1 MTKSEQK
8 IAAADHSLLIVFALG
23 DGLFGIKADLI
34 QEVVKVSAMTPVHH
48 APDYIIGIRNLRG
61 RVVTLLDLQ
70 LRLGLGTSIPHAEN
84 RILIIEWQGE
94 PVGLLVDRIVD
105 TIALEGA
112 RVEQAPANLPISQ
125 EQSLQG
131 VVRHEDRLIALLNMD
146 TLLGVEEQHA

>member
-1 MTKSEQK
+1 MKSEQQV
-8 IAAADHSLLIVFALG
+8 AEADHSLLIVFALG

-34 QEVVKVSAMTPVHH
+34 QEVVKVSSMTPVHH

-70 LRLGLGTSIPHAEN
+70 LRLGLGASMTTGEN

-105 TIALEGA
+105 TIPLEGA
-112 RVEQAPANLPISQ
+112 RIEQAPANLPISQ

-131 VVRHEDRLIALLNMD
+131 VVRHDDRLIALLNMD
-146 TLLGVEEQHA
+146 TLLGVEEQRA

>member
-1 MTKSEQK
+1 MMMEQNKSQ
-8 IAAADHSLLIVFALG
+8 DHSLLIVFALG

-34 QEVVKVSAMTPVHH
+34 QEVVKVSTMTPVYH

-70 LRLGLGTSIPHAEN
+70 LRLGLGASMTTAEN

-105 TIALEGA
+105 TIPLEGA

-131 VVRHEDRLIALLNMD
+131 VVRHDERLIALLNMD
-146 TLLGVEEQHA
+146 TLLGVEEHHA

>member
-1 MTKSEQK
+1 MKNQQT
-8 IAAADHSLLIVFALG
+8 ATVADHSLLIVFALG
-23 DGLFGIKADLI
+23 NGLFGIKADLI

-70 LRLGLGTSIPHAEN
+70 LRLGLGASMTHVEN

-105 TIALEGA
+105 TIPLDSA
-112 RVEQAPANLPISQ
+112 RVEQTPANLPISQ

-131 VVRHEDRLIALLNMD
+131 VVRHDDRLIALLNMD

>member
-1 MTKSEQK
+1 MMKEQNKSL
-8 IAAADHSLLIVFALG
+8 DHSLLIVFALG

-34 QEVVKVSAMTPVHH
+34 QEVVKVSTMTPVYH

-70 LRLGLGTSIPHAEN
+70 LRLGLGVSRTDAEN

-105 TIALEGA
+105 TIPLDGA
-112 RVEQAPANLPISQ
+112 AIEQAPANLPISQ
-125 EQSLQG
+125 EQSLLG
-131 VVRHEDRLIALLNMD
+131 VVRHDERLIALLNMD
-146 TLLGVEEQHA
+146 ILLGVEVQHA

>member
-1 MTKSEQK
+1 MKNNGQK
-8 IAAADHSLLIVFALG
+8 VATADHSLLIVFALG

-34 QEVVKVSAMTPVHH
+34 QEVVKVSSMTPVHH

-70 LRLGLGTSIPHAEN
+70 LRLGLGAAMTHAEN

-105 TIALEGA
+105 TIPLDSA
-112 RVEQAPANLPISQ
+112 RV
-125 EQSLQG
+125 
-131 VVRHEDRLIALLNMD
+131 LIALLNMN
-146 TLLGVEEQHA
+146 TLLSVEEQHA